1 MDRRFFLKSAAC
13 LSAGAV
19 PAAIAATSEP
29 SLVELWAR
37 LEAAAGQHVPAG
49 FKFAGV
55 YAIGDKPML
64 TAENST
70 GEKLQCWPHRSNDWV
85 S

>member
-1 MDRRFFLKSAAC
+1 MDRRLFLKTAAC
-13 LSAGAV
+13 LSA
-19 PAAIAATSEP
+19 AAAPVAITATSEP
-29 SLVELWAR
+29 SLVELWAK
-37 LEAAAGQHVPAG
+37 LETAAKRHVPVG

-64 TAENST
+64 TAENSA